1 MAGTTME
8 PHAEFDIDIKE
19 TYAQKS
25 PMRARVVAVMDLAM
39 QGRNLELIDTP
50 SRGLRKHEVHQLTL
64 TDDPVLPPTTDV
76 FPEDMRPDGEPEHLA
91 RNASVLCFFEVL
103 DSGLVLTGDE
113 FVCNDEVLGDV
124 RGYDV
129 THHPNHYNVVLH
141 APQRRT
147 GVDVG
152 LEPDDTLVIQS
163 RNE

>member
-1 MAGTTME
+1 ME
-8 PHAEFDIDIKE
+8 PHAEFDIEIQE
-19 TYAQKS
+19 AYASKT
-25 PMRARVVAVMDLAM
+25 PMRARIVAVMDLSM

-50 SRGLRKHEVHQLTL
+50 SRGFHRHEVHQLTL

-76 FPEDMRPDGEPEHLA
+76 FPEDMRPDGEPDHVA

-113 FVCNDEVLGDV
+113 FVRNGDVLGDV

-129 THHPNHYNVVLH
+129 THHPNHYNVILH
-141 APQRRT
+141 APRRRT

-152 LEPDDTLVIQS
+152 LEPGEELVIRPRS
-163 RNE
+163 E